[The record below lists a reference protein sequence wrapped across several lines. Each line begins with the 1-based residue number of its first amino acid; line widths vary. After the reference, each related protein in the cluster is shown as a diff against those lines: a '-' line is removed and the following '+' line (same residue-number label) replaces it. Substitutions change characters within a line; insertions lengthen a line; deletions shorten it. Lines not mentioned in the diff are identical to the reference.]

1 MKVSKQIKVETIT
14 TYTIEK
20 LNQEEFDVIYSLLAN
35 VNKESVKA
43 MGGTPELFNIELAK
57 TMANTLWRKR
67 FENTGSL

>member
-1 MKVSKQIKVETIT
+1 MKVDKKIEVKTTT
-14 TYTIEK
+14 TYTIK
-20 LNQEEFDVIYSLLAN
+20 VGQEEFDVIYSLLAN

-57 TMANTLWRKR
+57 TMADTLWRKR